1 MSFFWNTHL
10 PPLKK
15 KKKEAKEKGR
25 KVKKEEKERK
35 VTRKRKREEC
45 LGNQEAKGNVDG
57 GCHNHANYKIVKL
70 IRCRKY
76 SGL

>member
-1 MSFFWNTHL
+1 MSFFWNIHH

-35 VTRKRKREEC
+35 RKKKKREEY

-70 IRCRKY
+70 IRCGKY